1 MILSGARIA
10 LDAMNTEILDL
21 SVHDGHIFFE
31 SPGTSYSRSP
41 RPILDLTGF
50 LILPG
55 LINAHDHL
63 EFNLFPSLG
72 HGTYP
77 NAKSWA
83 EDIYRPDAS
92 PVKEHLALSK
102 RTRLAWGGLKNLLS
116 GVTTVSH
123 HNPFEPTVFDA
134 SFPVNVVERFGWAH
148 SLDFS
153 PDLVERFRTTPE
165 EWPFI
170 LHAAEGVDEHARSEI
185 SRLDALGVLSERTV
199 LVHAIGLDQPDL
211 HLLRQRHSSLVWCP
225 SSNVST
231 YGHTVAADVL
241 RSGLRVALGTDSALT
256 AHVDLIDEIAIAE
269 RTHELSWQELFEMV
283 TRRSACV
290 LRLTDGQGTIRDGGA
305 ADLVVVEDQSQ
316 SPAKALRQ
324 LRPEMVIVRGK
335 IRLVSPRL
343 REAISDLD
351 DNRWNPISVQGKSH
365 WYTNVD
371 VPALDEKTVSVLGTG
386 YRLAGRRISL

>member
-31 SPGTSYSRSP
+31 SPGTSYSSSP

-305 ADLVVVEDQSQ
+305 ADLVVVEYQSQ

>member
-31 SPGTSYSRSP
+31 SPGTSYSSSP

-72 HGTYP
+72 HGAYP

-305 ADLVVVEDQSQ
+305 ADLVVVEYQSQ

-351 DNRWNPISVQGKSH
+351 DNRWNPISVQGKGH

-371 VPALDEKTVSVLGTG
+371 VPALDKETVSVLGTG

>member
-31 SPGTSYSRSP
+31 SPGTSYSSSP

-116 GVTTVSH
+116 GVTTVAH

-305 ADLVVVEDQSQ
+305 ADLVVVEYQSQ

>member
-290 LRLTDGQGTIRDGGA
+290 LRLTDGQGTIRHGGA
-305 ADLVVVEDQSQ
+305 ADLVVVEYQSQ

>member
-72 HGTYP
+72 HGAYP

>member
-31 SPGTSYSRSP
+31 SPGTSYSSSP

-72 HGTYP
+72 HGAYP

-116 GVTTVSH
+116 GVTTVAH

-305 ADLVVVEDQSQ
+305 ADLVVVEYQSQ

>member
-116 GVTTVSH
+116 GVTTVAH

>member
-305 ADLVVVEDQSQ
+305 ADLVVVEYQSQ

>member
-72 HGTYP
+72 HGAYP

-116 GVTTVSH
+116 GVTTVAH

>member
-72 HGTYP
+72 HGAYP

-116 GVTTVSH
+116 GVTTVAH

-305 ADLVVVEDQSQ
+305 ADLVVVEYQSQ